1 MQALYHE
8 AVSPNLM
15 YVKGVE
21 VKLHKFFTLEQDK
34 DEVCD

>member
-1 MQALYHE
+1 MQAPHHE
-8 AVSPNLM
+8 AVSPHLL